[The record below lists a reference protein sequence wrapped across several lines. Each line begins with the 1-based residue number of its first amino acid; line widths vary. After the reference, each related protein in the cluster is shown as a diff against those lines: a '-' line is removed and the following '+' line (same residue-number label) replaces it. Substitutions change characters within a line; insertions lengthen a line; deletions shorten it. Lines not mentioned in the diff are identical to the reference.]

1 MRISGI
7 RIGTGWCRRGCLIFN
22 VSQRPRRQA
31 TNRWQIRFGQV
42 AFGVPIAL
50 GLLWSFESTS
60 GAYSLQ
66 FAIVSVLIW
75 MVYSFGALGAL
86 FAFVELGFAKE
97 LNRYSVFLLIYPIVC
112 GLIFF
117 YRPARPLLISWVPD
131 YVHFALY
138 SPTYVRA
145 VQSLPDGSEPKM
157 KFWLWTQ
164 TSIRFGGGDD
174 SATCLVYDASHQLSL
189 KKSRRSDTWKRQA
202 AAASC
207 SDRSN
212 CCYDNVY
219 DPVHHLFGAYYVVT
233 TDTFPQ

>member
-1 MRISGI
+1 
-7 RIGTGWCRRGCLIFN
+7 
-22 VSQRPRRQA
+22 
-31 TNRWQIRFGQV
+31 
-42 AFGVPIAL
+42 
-50 GLLWSFESTS
+50 
-60 GAYSLQ
+60 
-66 FAIVSVLIW
+66 

-86 FAFVELGFAKE
+86 FAFIEIWSNKE

-112 GLIFF
+112 GLILF

-164 TSIRFGGGDD
+164 TSIRFGGDD